1 MQCYTSEKILKL
13 YSYNFLQ
20 PMPIQEKLQDFDG
33 LKRLDP
39 LVISSIYD
47 EFFPVIFRYVRYR
60 VGDEAQAEDI
70 SSDVFTR
77 LLEAVKNGKGPET
90 NIKAWLLATA
100 SNTVNDH
107 HRRSY
112 RHPVEDLSEHM
123 PDLHASPLDTTEKL
137 ESGQVVRQALARLT
151 PEQQH
156 VIALRFGQELSLE
169 EAAEV
174 MKKNVNAVKQLQ
186 FRALAS
192 LGRLIDE
199 KR

>member
-1 MQCYTSEKILKL
+1 MQCYTSKKILKHVSFCIFSL
-13 YSYNFLQ
+13 
-20 PMPIQEKLQDFDG
+20 MPIQENLQDFDG
-33 LKRLDP
+33 LKRMDP
-39 LVISSIYD
+39 LVIGSIYD
-47 EFFPVIFRYVRYR
+47 EFFPVVFRYIRYR
-60 VGDEAQAEDI
+60 VGDETQAEDI

-77 LLEAVKNGKGPET
+77 LLVAVNNGKGPET

-100 SNTVNDH
+100 SNAVNDH

-123 PDLHASPLDTTEKL
+123 PDLQTSTLDTAEKL
-137 ESGQVVRQALARLT
+137 ESGQVVRQALSRLT

-169 EAAEV
+169 EAAEM

-186 FRALAS
+186 FRALVS
-192 LGRLIDE
+192 LRRLIDE